1 MFLPDGI
8 KLIYKIF
15 ANDTLLFSKDK
26 DKNCSTVKLNNDLKI
41 ISNWAIQW
49 KMFFN
54 TDPNKQAAEIL
65 FLKKHEKEN
74 SLPLNFNGDNVQTA
88 ISQKYLGLVLDSK
101 LDFNEH
107 ISNKINKYSEIISI
121 MGRFSLFLS
130 RKVV

>member
-65 FLKKHEKEN
+65 FLKK
-74 SLPLNFNGDNVQTA
+74 T
-88 ISQKYLGLVLDSK
+88 
-101 LDFNEH
+101 
-107 ISNKINKYSEIISI
+107 
-121 MGRFSLFLS
+121 
-130 RKVV
+130 